1 MVEARH
7 REDQDRLAPNET
19 PTDAYTVLNASFS
32 YRFFTGNQVYDVILR
47 GRNLTDEEVRNHTS
61 FVKDIVPQPG
71 RDVSVSVRL
80 NFEAVAGGVAAVHR
94 PLLGAASL
102 FSDLRVMQLTV
113 GGGARIA
120 LSNWYLGGIKEGI
133 LMITGA
139 HFLLY
144 SQNADLDRVFLQDVL
159 GFRGVDVGG
168 GWHIL
173 ALPPSEI
180 AVHPS
185 SESFVQSH
193 AAHQLLG
200 AILSSC
206 ATTSLLQSSGF
217 TTRVLRRR
225 KSRRRI
231 GG

>member
-1 MVEARH
+1 
-7 REDQDRLAPNET
+7 
-19 PTDAYTVLNASFS
+19 
-32 YRFFTGNQVYDVILR
+32 
-47 GRNLTDEEVRNHTS
+47 
-61 FVKDIVPQPG
+61 
-71 RDVSVSVRL
+71 
-80 NFEAVAGGVAAVHR
+80 
-94 PLLGAASL
+94 
-102 FSDLRVMQLTV
+102 
-113 GGGARIA
+113 
-120 LSNWYLGGIKEGI
+120 
-133 LMITGA
+133 MITGA

-200 AILSSC
+200 AILYLMCDDLPSTVKWLHDKG
-206 ATTSLLQSSGF
+206 AETTEVETEDWGVRTTVRLPSGGELGLYQPTHLSPLDPQF
-217 TTRVLRRR
+217 
-225 KSRRRI
+225 KE
-231 GG
+231 